1 MKKELNCTIEIK
13 NCLNIDK
20 DEKKRILEI
29 NRDNLAKNGGTLHYE
44 GILQHNYAVLV
55 KYKHSV
61 IGYTLLAES
70 FLCDDD
76 IYVMQVA
83 IDNNFKHLG
92 IGTNM
97 YDYAYK
103 HLKNYKYFTANV
115 NPDNKISKN
124 FHKKCGFKL
133 IGENNLGLVYLKTIE
148 NVVELDF
155 TSAQKENFIVKNPK
169 FKKFD
174 LEK

>member
-1 MKKELNCTIEIK
+1 MQWI
-13 NCLNIDK
+13 
-20 DEKKRILEI
+20 EKKRILEI
-29 NRDNLAKNGGTLHYE
+29 NRDTLAKNGGTLHYE

-76 IYVMQVA
+76 IYVMQIAV
-83 IDNNFKHLG
+83 DNKFKHLG
-92 IGTNM
+92 IGSKM
-97 YDYAYK
+97 YDYTYN
-103 HLKNYKYFTANV
+103 HLKNYKVFTANV
-115 NPDNKISKN
+115 NINNKISQD
-124 FHKKCGFKL
+124 FHNKCGFIL
-133 IGENNLGLVYLKTIE
+133 IGENNLGLIYLKQVKRDVT
-148 NVVELDF
+148 LDL

-169 FKKFD
+169 FKKID

>member
-1 MKKELNCTIEIK
+1 MEKLLKCTIEAK
-13 NCLNIDK
+13 NTL
-20 DEKKRILEI
+20 DENEEKRVLEI
-29 NRDNLAKNGGTLHYE
+29 NKSNLAKNGGELHYE
-44 GILQHNYAVLV
+44 GILDHDIVVLV
-55 KYKHSV
+55 KYKQVV
-61 IGYTLLAES
+61 IGYALLKKA
-70 FLCDDD
+70 FLDEND

-148 NVVELDF
+148 NVVKLDF
-155 TSAQKENFIVKNPK
+155 TSAQKETFVFKNPK